1 MLPGPRED
9 RNIDADVKETFH
21 RSGRHCLVTCPVG
34 LLRRSLPG
42 PRRGPLRSGRAIFIR
57 KKILVCG
64 KGHGSADRLEWA
76 GQGLVEKE
84 PRVNLVGEQAFF
96 CLIPICL
103 RSCIVFLSAGMNLN
117 LREYKR
123 HVEGH
128 GLILLDRRQN
138 ESRSLVAPFSHLH
151 LFNRSHVSPP
161 PPSLHII
168 SAQ

>member
-1 MLPGPRED
+1 MLPGSRED

-34 LLRRSLPG
+34 LLRRSLLRS
-42 PRRGPLRSGRAIFIR
+42 RRGPLRSGRAIFIR

-96 CLIPICL
+96 LPHSDMFALVYCFLICWNE
-103 RSCIVFLSAGMNLN
+103 F
-117 LREYKR
+117 EF
-123 HVEGH
+123 EG
-128 GLILLDRRQN
+128 
-138 ESRSLVAPFSHLH
+138 V
-151 LFNRSHVSPP
+151 
-161 PPSLHII
+161 
-168 SAQ
+168 